1 MLMRDEETQILYEF
15 TISDEGKYIVEPVDE
30 NQANWHPHHDLI
42 VAWARGAEIEFFHKE
57 LKVWK
62 YCKPAWNVGDQ
73 YRIKPDNSETIA
85 KLEDKHAALLDQIKE
100 IEAELLKLRG
110 ER

>member
-1 MLMRDEETQILYEF
+1 MKLRDEETGDLYEI
-15 TISDEGKYIVEPVDE
+15 TNKHIGWDGYLINEDQS
-30 NQANWHPHHDLI
+30 NWHPHHDLI
-42 VAWARGAEIEFFHKE
+42 VSWARGAEIEFFHKE

-85 KLEDKHAALLDQIKE
+85 KLEGKHAALLDQLE
-100 IEAELLKLRG
+100 EVEAELVKLRG
-110 ER
+110 NL